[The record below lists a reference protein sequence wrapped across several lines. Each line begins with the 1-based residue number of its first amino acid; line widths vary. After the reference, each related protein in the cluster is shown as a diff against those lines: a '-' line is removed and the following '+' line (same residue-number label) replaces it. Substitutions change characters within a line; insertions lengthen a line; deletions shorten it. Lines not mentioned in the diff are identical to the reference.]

1 MMASRVPGTEA
12 ASRDWVERR
21 GEEQTEIPWG
31 PLTCEKVGTFTGK
44 EEGSRKEG
52 EKMDTELPARFSF

>member
-12 ASRDWVERR
+12 VSRDWVEWR
-21 GEEQTEIPWG
+21 GEEQSEIPWG

-52 EKMDTELPARFSF
+52 EKTDTKLPPRFSC